1 MFYCWVFCDLRFEC
15 FKNIKKYFKVKIEGF
30 AVFHTVL
37 NKVLKMSDNEER
49 ASLLQQGV
57 NYVVERL
64 QIYFEKIC
72 CNRLT
77 CFSL

>member
-1 MFYCWVFCDLRFEC
+1 M
-15 FKNIKKYFKVKIEGF
+15 
-30 AVFHTVL
+30 L

-57 NYVVERL
+57 NYIVERL
-64 QIYFEKIC
+64 QIYFQKIC

-77 CFSL
+77 CFLLSDLSITSLIVTGKFGLMEHIKELLRSALRSTL